1 MHFRILAFAFLVFV
15 APLPAA
21 THLVKN
27 GLDSFQSP
35 PEGSLRHVIETL
47 AQPGDTIKFETPVIV
62 VNLADSLVVKASLT
76 GLRIEGPGQIGF
88 KAPARDQG
96 TAMLVEADGVTI
108 TNLRI
113 RNCFIDASTPDAADP
128 ITGLTVSSCI
138 FSGRSGVV
146 LKFTDGARIESNQ
159 FLCNNSRVDDEAL
172 SSLNTTNT
180 VIATNTFTM
189 ARGGGINTA
198 FDTNLEVRSNT
209 SNAPFFL
216 SLRGG
221 TVKLN
226 VVEGRSVTVLQELQE
241 APIVVE
247 DNRCG
252 MMRVFGVALT
262 VRRNVVRGDLFR
274 RTNYDIPSN
283 KAEAV
288 GPPVGALSVA
298 VGLSQSQDPFDGPIT
313 VSDNETTGG
322 LVGLSFSQRVE
333 TPQTDVFNNKVHR
346 ALLQGMS
353 LRVTTAAHVFDN
365 EIDGCTGRARGPR
378 AALLVFEGTEDLRI
392 ESNDLLGNRINSLA
406 IFPGAT
412 ATVKG
417 NTIKNGFR
425 HGIAIAGGASVVAE
439 NNTIEACKV
448 GGIFLDPFSAATLK
462 GNTIKKT
469 AGPGIVVAADAVL
482 SSTNDTVEE
491 NAGAGVL
498 VRNAGSAVLTHI
510 TTRNNL
516 GAGVSLLAG
525 AEAQISGGSFF
536 NNRAAGIDLA
546 PVGVSLN
553 IRKKLA
559 NGDIDYPFEL
569 EFDGSARLIRG
580 KAEPGALIELFRT
593 EAGTRRGNPK
603 NGEGVM
609 FVGTTIATGNGE
621 FAIAPGPTQEGDLF
635 CLTATRPGTQPLTS
649 EFSENIAIPP
659 SAPVERVNVS
669 SNEAQ
674 AEGVTVIE
682 SAVATNLSDN
692 GRFVVFSSTAANLVN
707 DDTNGGLDIFVRDLV
722 DGTTER
728 VSVNSAGEQST
739 ANGVPPSASS
749 PSISADGRYV
759 VFGCSANN
767 FVPGV
772 HFDSGF
778 IALRDRQLGTT
789 IGVTDPA
796 YFDDTRPVQSQYRGQ
811 GFDPC
816 ISADGSVVAF
826 MSTDGAFVDEDT
838 NTGADLFVWT
848 RATGAYERISVT
860 SAGGQMPSGTNWAT
874 AFPRLSADGRFVAFQ
889 SAATL
894 VPGNTADGVK
904 VYLRDRTSQTTEL
917 ISLTAGGAAVA
928 GHSPSIS
935 RDGRFV
941 AFVTSVSLDAAD
953 TNSTAD
959 IYIRDRQ
966 TGAIEFCSRK
976 PNGTLFLGN
985 AKMPFLS
992 GNGRYLAFC
1001 GPGQSDSGGFIVL
1014 HDDLFVLDRQTG
1026 TVVEAGI
1033 GISGE
1038 ALGACLHP
1046 SLSLDGRFMSFKS
1059 QGANLVENDTNDLED
1074 LFLRNRSAELG
1085 PP

>member
-1 MHFRILAFAFLVFV
+1 MNLRILAFFFAVV
-15 APLPAA
+15 AAPTLHAA
-21 THLVKN
+21 IHLVKN

-35 PEGSLRHVIETL
+35 PDGSLRHAIETL
-47 AQPGDTIKFETPVIV
+47 AQPGDTIKFETPVV
-62 VNLADSLVVKASLT
+62 VNLASPLIIEASLT
-76 GLRIEGPGQIGF
+76 GLRIEGPGQVGF
-88 KAPARDQG
+88 KAPGRNQG
-96 TAMLVEADGVTI
+96 TPFVIEADNVTV
-108 TNLRI
+108 TNLRL
-113 RNCFIDASTPDAADP
+113 RNCFINATTPDSENP
-128 ITGLTVSSCI
+128 ITNLTVTSCI

-146 LKFTDGARIESNQ
+146 LHFTEGARIENNQ
-159 FLCNNSRVDDEAL
+159 FLCHSPRAGDVAIFTLDTVD
-172 SSLNTTNT
+172 T
-180 VIATNTFTM
+180 VIAGNTFTM
-189 ARGGGINTA
+189 TA
-198 FDTNLEVRSNT
+198 GAGLASSLDQNFELRSNV
-209 SNAPFFL
+209 SNAAFFCGI
-216 SLRGG
+216 RGG

-226 VVEGRSVTVLQELQE
+226 VVDRRVITVLQEQQE

-247 DNRCG
+247 DNQCG
-252 MMRVFGVALT
+252 MLRVFGVDLRVQRNI
-262 VRRNVVRGDLFR
+262 VRADQFR
-274 RTNYDIPSN
+274 RSN
-283 KAEAV
+283 GDAPADEAEEV
-288 GPPVGALSVA
+288 GPPAGALTVA
-298 VGLSQSQDPFDGPIT
+298 VGLSQGQDPYDGP
-313 VSDNETTGG
+313 VLVADNETTGG
-322 LVGLSFSQRVE
+322 LFGLSFSQTQV
-333 TPQTDVFNNKVHR
+333 TPQTEILRNKIHR
-346 ALLQGMS
+346 ARLQGLA
-353 LRVTTAAHVFDN
+353 LRVPGVARVAHN
-365 EIDGCTGRARGPR
+365 TIEGCTGGGGPR
-378 AALLVFEGTEDLRI
+378 GGIMVFQGTPDLLI
-392 ESNDLLGNRINSLA
+392 ETNELLGNRINGITVMAEAS
-406 IFPGAT
+406 

-425 HGIAIAGGASVVAE
+425 PGIAIAGGASATLE
-439 NNTIEACKV
+439 NNTIESCKI

-469 AGPGIVVAADAVL
+469 AGPGLIVSSDAVVD
-482 SSTNDTVEE
+482 STNDTLEE
-491 NAGAGVL
+491 NAGPGVL
-498 VRNAGSAVLTHI
+498 FKTQGGGGLTNATI
-510 TTRNNL
+510 RNNL
-516 GAGVSLLAG
+516 GAGVSLVGA
-525 AEAQISGGSFF
+525 AEAQITGGSFF
-536 NNRAAGIDLA
+536 NNRGAGIDIA
-546 PVGVSLN
+546 PAGVTLN
-553 IRKKLA
+553 HRKKSA
-559 NGDIDYPFEL
+559 NGDIDFPYEL
-569 EFDGSARLIRG
+569 EFDGAARLIRG
-580 KAEPGALIELFRT
+580 KAEPGAILELFRT
-593 EAGTRRGNPK
+593 EEGARRGNPK

-609 FVGTTIATGNGE
+609 FVGTTTATGNGE

-635 CLTATRPGTQPLTS
+635 CLTATRPGPQPVTS

-659 SAPVERVNVS
+659 SAPIERVNVS
-669 SNEAQ
+669 SNEEEADG
-674 AEGVTVIE
+674 ATVIE

-692 GRFVVFSSTAANLVN
+692 GRLVVFSSTAANLVN
-707 DDTNGGLDIFVRDLV
+707 DDTNGGIDIFVRDLV

-728 VSVNSAGEQST
+728 VSVNSAEEQST

-759 VFGCSANN
+759 VFACTANN

-826 MSTDGAFVDEDT
+826 MSTDGAFVAEDT
-838 NTGADLFVWT
+838 NTVADLFVWT

-894 VPGNTADGVK
+894 VPGNTANGVK

-917 ISLTAGGAAVA
+917 ISLTVGGAAVA

-953 TNSTAD
+953 NNSTAD

-976 PNGTLFLGN
+976 PNGALFLGN

-1001 GPGQSDSGGFIVL
+1001 GPGQSGTGIVVL

-1046 SLSLDGRFMSFKS
+1046 SLSLDGRYMSFKS

-1074 LFLRNRSAELG
+1074 LFLRDRSSQLG